1 MINST
6 LSTKMVQ
13 EAAQR
18 KGFPIIIKNLPTP
31 ARTSLEAAKVIGCD
45 LAQIAKSLVF
55 KTKNSQKPVLIIA
68 SGANRVN
75 EEKISNLIGEEI
87 IKAEANFVFQQTGF
101 IVGGIPPFGHKQA
114 IRTFIDQDLLSYDE
128 IWASAG
134 TPQANF
140 KISPDRLIKIT
151 KGRVTPIT

>member
-6 LSTKMVQ
+6 SPAKIVQ
-13 EAAQR
+13 ETAQK
-18 KGFPIIIKNLPTP
+18 KGFPITIKNLSTP
-31 ARTSLEAAKVIGCD
+31 ARTSLEAAKIIGCD
-45 LAQIAKSLVF
+45 LAQIAKSLIF

-87 IKAEANFVFQQTGF
+87 TKAEPDFVSQQTGF
-101 IVGGIPPFGHKQA
+101 IIGGIPPFGHKQA
-114 IRTFIDQDLLSYDE
+114 IQTFIDKDLLSYDE

-140 KISPDRLIKIT
+140 KISPASLAKIT
-151 KGRVTPIT
+151 KGKVVSIT